1 MTTST
6 KLSVVAAF
14 LLSATSLLGAPS
26 TASAAC
32 WGCCGVAPP
41 APPSRIHIFCVRPTS
56 VNDPILWGGGS
67 LGWIALQD
75 SFLQNTRHYPHG
87 PDPLKGQ
94 YEIAVWCP
102 SCVAPPA
109 GRPRA
114 PGNRSAD

>member
-14 LLSATSLLGAPS
+14 LLSATSLLS
-26 TASAAC
+26 VTSSASAAC
-32 WGCCGVAPP
+32 GGCCAAPP
-41 APPSRIHIFCVRPTS
+41 APPNRIHVFCVRPAS

-67 LGWIALQD
+67 RGFDTLQN
-75 SFLQNTRHYPHG
+75 SALQNTRHYPHG

-102 SCVAPPA
+102 SCAPPPPPPPSPCC
-109 GRPRA
+109 R
-114 PGNRSAD
+114 